1 MSDKIDDLRPCLKF
15 SVMVFFS
22 QHLPAELT
30 IVIKFVGVGG
40 NDACLVVSKV
50 VTDLLVAVLVLAEA
64 PIWPRR
70 WIGFS
75 VFLIVTEE
83 AGCLIPVTLTIGL
96 QVRCKV
102 GR

>member
-1 MSDKIDDLRPCLKF
+1 MIFIPVENSLCNNGYHFL
-15 SVMVFFS
+15 S

-30 IVIKFVGVGG
+30 VVIKLVRVGG

-70 WIGFS
+70 WIRCS
-75 VFLIVTEE
+75 ILLIVTEE

-102 GR
+102 GL